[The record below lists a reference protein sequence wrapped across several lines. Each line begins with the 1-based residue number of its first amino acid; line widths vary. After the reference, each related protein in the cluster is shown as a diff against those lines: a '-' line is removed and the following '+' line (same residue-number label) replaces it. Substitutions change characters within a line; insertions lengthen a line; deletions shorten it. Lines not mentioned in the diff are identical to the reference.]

1 MEVYMNY
8 YLRFPEGRLR
18 AVTLSY
24 DDGVVQDE
32 RFLDI
37 INRYGLK
44 CTFNINGIYVDPE
57 IKNDPSRRMDR
68 EQAMALYCGKRGDGH
83 EIASHGYSHP
93 FLHLMPSDRVAYE
106 IIKDREVIEGMMGGV
121 VRGFAY
127 PYGAYNDEVVD
138 VLKKCGI
145 AYARTTQSTHDFG
158 IPTDW
163 LRMPATCHHNDPK
176 LFELADNFLADSTH
190 HIFKKWPRLFYLWG
204 HTYEFDDRN
213 NWDVIEKFAEKI
225 GNHENVWYATNI
237 EVYDYVEAYRALKF
251 SADGSYVYNPSAL
264 TVWFAIEDKEI
275 KVEAGQTVKIK

>member
-44 CTFNINGIYVDPE
+44 CTFNINGIYVDP
-57 IKNDPSRRMDR
+57 NVPYVPSRRMDR
-68 EQAMALYCGKRGDGH
+68 QQATALYCGERGEGH
-83 EIASHGYSHP
+83 EIAAHGYTHP
-93 FLHLMPSDRVAYE
+93 FLHLMPSDRITYE
-106 IIKDREVIEGMMGGV
+106 VIKDREVLEGMMGRV

-127 PYGAYNDEVVD
+127 PYGACNDEVVD
-138 VLKKCGI
+138 MLKKCGI

-176 LFELADNFLADSTH
+176 LLELVDSFLSDSTH

-204 HTYEFDDRN
+204 HTYEFDDHN
-213 NWDVIEKFAEKI
+213 NWEVIEKFAEKI
-225 GNHENVWYATNI
+225 GNREDVWYATNI

-251 SADGSYVYNPSAL
+251 SADGSCVYNPSAL

-275 KVEAGQTVKIK
+275 KVEPGQTLKIR